1 MKNIIIGTA
10 GHVDHGKT
18 ALIKALTGIETD
30 RIKEEKKR
38 GITIELGFA
47 YLDLP
52 DGEKAGI
59 IDVPGHEKF
68 VKNMLA
74 GAGGIDLA
82 LLVVAAD
89 EGFMP
94 QTREHL
100 GILSLLNISEGIIVI
115 TKKDMVDDDW
125 LEVVCED
132 VRNEVK
138 GTFLENAQI
147 IPVSS
152 YTGEGIEQLKSA
164 IFELID
170 QNTQIKNLDIPFRI
184 PVDRIFSVEGFGTV
198 ITGTLI
204 EGQMKVGDPVT
215 IYPSRIESRV
225 RNLQVHSHDVTEAY
239 AGQRVAVNLA
249 GLKKTDL
256 NKGDVVAVP
265 GSMHTTMMID
275 IKLNILRDC
284 EREILNGTR
293 LHLYHGARDLNKG
306 DVVAV
311 PGSMHTTMMIDIKLN
326 ILRDCEREILNGTRL
341 HLYHG
346 ARDILCKVILLDR
359 DSISAGESCYAQLR
373 LEEEIAVKTGDRFV
387 LRFYSPLETIGGGVI
402 LLDRDSISAG
412 ESCYAQ
418 LRLEE
423 EIAVKTG
430 DRFVLRFYSPLET
443 IGGGVILDSN
453 PFKHKRNDPA
463 VLESLHIKESGS
475 DKEKISAAL
484 RDYSSRFETLDFL
497 QVQTAI
503 PKEQF
508 DQQIQKLIKDK
519 TAFRVSDNIV
529 IHSDYLT
536 HLKDTAVRLLSAYH
550 QENPLRDGMKKDEF
564 RSKFLHFDDIAII
577 DKITDS
583 LVNRKFLKYING
595 CVALADFEV
604 QKDDNLE
611 EIEAAFRE
619 GGFSPES
626 PDQIATRFPKIKNYR
641 QVVESLVNTGRLV
654 RVEDKI
660 LLHIDYYEKALSMAK
675 EHIAQN
681 GQITLAEMRDLMG
694 ASRKFAVAVLEYW
707 DRRNITKK
715 VGDARVLK

>member
-1 MKNIIIGTA
+1 MKNIIIGTT

-100 GILSLLNISEGIIVI
+100 GILSLLNISEGIIVV
-115 TKKDMVDDDW
+115 TKKDMVDEDW
-125 LEVVCED
+125 LEIVCDE
-132 VRNEVK
+132 VRQEVQ

-152 YTGEGIEQLKSA
+152 YTGEGIEQLRQA
-164 IFELID
+164 IFTMID
-170 QNTQIKNLDIPFRI
+170 QKTQIKNLDVPFRI

-204 EGQMKVGDPVT
+204 EGTMKVGDPVT
-215 IYPSRIESRV
+215 VYPSRIESRI
-225 RNLQVHSHDVTEAY
+225 RNLQVHSQDVQEAY

-256 NKGDVVAVP
+256 NKGDVIAVP
-265 GSMHTTMMID
+265 DSMHTTMMID
-275 IKLNILRDC
+275 IHLTVLKDC
-284 EREILNGTR
+284 DREIRN
-293 LHLYHGARDLNKG
+293 A
-306 DVVAV
+306 
-311 PGSMHTTMMIDIKLN
+311 
-326 ILRDCEREILNGTRL
+326 TRL

-346 ARDILCKVILLDR
+346 ARDILCKIVLLDR
-359 DSISAGESCYAQLR
+359 DSVGAGESCYAQLR

-387 LRFYSPLETIGGGVI
+387 LRFYSPV
-402 LLDRDSISAG
+402 
-412 ESCYAQ
+412 
-418 LRLEE
+418 
-423 EIAVKTG
+423 
-430 DRFVLRFYSPLET
+430 ET

-453 PFKHKRNDPA
+453 PFKHKRNDAA
-463 VLESLHIKESGS
+463 VLESLKLKEGGS
-475 DKEKISAAL
+475 DREKISAAL
-484 RDYSSRFETLDFL
+484 RDYSARFETLDFL
-497 QVQTAI
+497 QIQTGI

-508 DQQIQKLIKDK
+508 DQQINKLIKDK
-519 TAFRVSDNIV
+519 VAFRVSDNVV
-529 IHSDYLT
+529 IHTDYLNR
-536 HLKDTAVRLLSAYH
+536 LKDSAVKLLESYH
-550 QENPLRDGMKKDEF
+550 KENPLREGMKKDEF
-564 RSKFLHFDDIAII
+564 RNKLIKYEDISVV

-583 LVNRKFLKYING
+583 LVNRKVLKYVNN

-604 QKDDNLE
+604 QQDNNQQ
-611 EIEAAFRE
+611 EIENAFLQ

-626 PDQIATRFPKIKNYR
+626 PDQIAARFPKVKNFK
-641 QVVESLVNTGRLV
+641 QVLESLVNTGKLV
-654 RVEDKI
+654 RVEEKI
-660 LLHIDYYEKALSMAK
+660 LLHADYYNKALTLAK
-675 EHIAQN
+675 EHVDQN

-707 DRRNITKK
+707 DKRGITKK
-715 VGDARVLK
+715 VGDARTFK

>member
-132 VRNEVK
+132 VRSEVK

-152 YTGEGIEQLKSA
+152 YTGEGIEQLKTA

-204 EGQMKVGDPVT
+204 EGRMKVGDPVT

-265 GSMHTTMMID
+265 NSMHTTMMID

-293 LHLYHGARDLNKG
+293 LHLYHGARD
-306 DVVAV
+306 V
-311 PGSMHTTMMIDIKLN
+311 
-326 ILRDCEREILNGTRL
+326 
-341 HLYHG
+341 
-346 ARDILCKVILLDR
+346 LCK
-359 DSISAGESCYAQLR
+359 
-373 LEEEIAVKTGDRFV
+373 
-387 LRFYSPLETIGGGVI
+387 VI

-475 DKEKISAAL
+475 GKEKISAAL
-484 RDYSSRFETLDFL
+484 HDYSSRFETLDFL

-508 DQQIQKLIKDK
+508 DQQIQKLLKDK
-519 TAFRVSDNIV
+519 TAFRVSDSIV

-564 RSKFLHFDDIAII
+564 RSKFLHFDDIAVI

-583 LVNRKFLKYING
+583 LVNRKFLKYVNG

-626 PDQIATRFPKIKNYR
+626 PDQIATRFPKVKNYR

-660 LLHIDYYEKALSMAK
+660 LLHVDYYEKALSMAK

>member
-132 VRNEVK
+132 VRSEVK

-152 YTGEGIEQLKSA
+152 YTGEGIEQLKTA

-204 EGQMKVGDPVT
+204 EGRMKVGDPVT

-265 GSMHTTMMID
+265 
-275 IKLNILRDC
+275 N
-284 EREILNGTR
+284 
-293 LHLYHGARDLNKG
+293 
-306 DVVAV
+306 
-311 PGSMHTTMMIDIKLN
+311 SMHTTMMIDIKLN

-359 DSISAGESCYAQLR
+359 DSIG
-373 LEEEIAVKTGDRFV
+373 
-387 LRFYSPLETIGGGVI
+387 
-402 LLDRDSISAG
+402 AG

-484 RDYSSRFETLDFL
+484 HDYSSRFETLDFL

-508 DQQIQKLIKDK
+508 DQQIQKLLKDK
-519 TAFRVSDNIV
+519 TAFRVSDSIV

-564 RSKFLHFDDIAII
+564 RSKFLHFDDIAVI

-583 LVNRKFLKYING
+583 LVNRKFLKYVNG

-626 PDQIATRFPKIKNYR
+626 PDQIATRFPKVKNYR

-660 LLHIDYYEKALSMAK
+660 LLHVDYYEKALSMAK
-675 EHIAQN
+675 EYIAQN

>member
-100 GILSLLNISEGIIVI
+100 GILSLLNISEGIIVV
-115 TKKDMVDDDW
+115 TKKDMVDEDW
-125 LEVVCED
+125 LEIVCDE
-132 VRNEVK
+132 VRQEVQ

-152 YTGEGIEQLKSA
+152 YTGEGIEQLRQA
-164 IFELID
+164 IFTMID
-170 QNTQIKNLDIPFRI
+170 QKTQIKNLDVPFRI

-204 EGQMKVGDPVT
+204 EGTMKVGDPVT
-215 IYPSRIESRV
+215 VYPSRIESRI
-225 RNLQVHSHDVTEAY
+225 RNLQVHSQDVQEAY

-256 NKGDVVAVP
+256 NKGDVIAVP
-265 GSMHTTMMID
+265 DSMHTTMMID
-275 IKLNILRDC
+275 IHLTVLKDC
-284 EREILNGTR
+284 DREIRN
-293 LHLYHGARDLNKG
+293 A
-306 DVVAV
+306 
-311 PGSMHTTMMIDIKLN
+311 
-326 ILRDCEREILNGTRL
+326 TRL

-346 ARDILCKVILLDR
+346 ARDILCKIVLLDR
-359 DSISAGESCYAQLR
+359 DSVGAGESCYAQLR

-387 LRFYSPLETIGGGVI
+387 LRFYSPV
-402 LLDRDSISAG
+402 
-412 ESCYAQ
+412 
-418 LRLEE
+418 
-423 EIAVKTG
+423 
-430 DRFVLRFYSPLET
+430 ET

-453 PFKHKRNDPA
+453 PFKHKRNDAA
-463 VLESLHIKESGS
+463 VLESLKLKEGGS
-475 DKEKISAAL
+475 DREKISAAL
-484 RDYSSRFETLDFL
+484 RDYSARFETLDFL
-497 QVQTAI
+497 QIQTGI

-508 DQQIQKLIKDK
+508 DQQINKLIKDK
-519 TAFRVSDNIV
+519 VAFRVSDNVV
-529 IHSDYLT
+529 IHTDYLNR
-536 HLKDTAVRLLSAYH
+536 LKDSAVKLLESYH
-550 QENPLRDGMKKDEF
+550 KENPLREGMKKDEF
-564 RSKFLHFDDIAII
+564 RNKLIKYEDISVV

-583 LVNRKFLKYING
+583 LVNRKVLKYVNN

-604 QKDDNLE
+604 QQDNNQQ
-611 EIEAAFRE
+611 EIENAFLQ

-626 PDQIATRFPKIKNYR
+626 PDQIAARFPKVKNFK
-641 QVVESLVNTGRLV
+641 QVLESLINTGKLV
-654 RVEDKI
+654 RVEEKI
-660 LLHIDYYEKALSMAK
+660 LLHADYYNKALTLAK
-675 EHIAQN
+675 EHVDQN

-707 DRRNITKK
+707 DKRGITKK
-715 VGDARVLK
+715 VGDARTFK

>member
-100 GILSLLNISEGIIVI
+100 GILSLLNISEGIIVV
-115 TKKDMVDDDW
+115 TKKDMVDEDW
-125 LEVVCED
+125 LEIVCDEI
-132 VRNEVK
+132 RQEVQ

-152 YTGEGIEQLKSA
+152 YTGEGIEQLRQA
-164 IFELID
+164 IFTMID
-170 QNTQIKNLDIPFRI
+170 QKTQIKNLDVPFRI

-204 EGQMKVGDPVT
+204 EGTMKVGDPVT
-215 IYPSRIESRV
+215 VYPSRIESRI
-225 RNLQVHSHDVTEAY
+225 RNLQVHSQDVQEAY

-256 NKGDVVAVP
+256 NKGDVIAVP
-265 GSMHTTMMID
+265 DSMHTTMMID
-275 IKLNILRDC
+275 IHLTVLKDC
-284 EREILNGTR
+284 DREIRN
-293 LHLYHGARDLNKG
+293 A
-306 DVVAV
+306 
-311 PGSMHTTMMIDIKLN
+311 
-326 ILRDCEREILNGTRL
+326 TRL

-346 ARDILCKVILLDR
+346 ARDILCKIVLLDR
-359 DSISAGESCYAQLR
+359 DSVGAGESCYAQLR

-387 LRFYSPLETIGGGVI
+387 LRFYSPV
-402 LLDRDSISAG
+402 
-412 ESCYAQ
+412 
-418 LRLEE
+418 
-423 EIAVKTG
+423 
-430 DRFVLRFYSPLET
+430 ET

-453 PFKHKRNDPA
+453 PFKHKRNDAA
-463 VLESLHIKESGS
+463 VLESLKLKEGGS
-475 DKEKISAAL
+475 DREKISAAL
-484 RDYSSRFETLDFL
+484 RDYSARFETLDFL
-497 QVQTAI
+497 QIQTGI

-508 DQQIQKLIKDK
+508 DQQINKLIKDK
-519 TAFRVSDNIV
+519 VAFRVSDNVV
-529 IHSDYLT
+529 IHTDYLNR
-536 HLKDTAVRLLSAYH
+536 LKDSAVKLLESYH
-550 QENPLRDGMKKDEF
+550 KENPLREGMKKDEF
-564 RSKFLHFDDIAII
+564 RNKLIKYEDISVV

-583 LVNRKFLKYING
+583 LVNRKVLKYVNN

-604 QKDDNLE
+604 QQDNNQQ
-611 EIEAAFRE
+611 EIENAFLQ

-626 PDQIATRFPKIKNYR
+626 PDQIAARFPKGKNFK
-641 QVVESLVNTGRLV
+641 QVLESLVNTGKLV
-654 RVEDKI
+654 RVEEKI
-660 LLHIDYYEKALSMAK
+660 LLHADYYNKALTLAK
-675 EHIAQN
+675 EHVDQN

-707 DRRNITKK
+707 DKRGITKK
-715 VGDARVLK
+715 VGDALIQEQVERARKFLKLS

>member
-100 GILSLLNISEGIIVI
+100 GILSLLNISEGIIVV
-115 TKKDMVDDDW
+115 TKKDMVDEDW
-125 LEVVCED
+125 LEIVCDE
-132 VRNEVK
+132 VRQEVQ

-152 YTGEGIEQLKSA
+152 YTGEGIEQLRQA
-164 IFELID
+164 IFTMID
-170 QNTQIKNLDIPFRI
+170 QKTQIKNLDVPFRI

-204 EGQMKVGDPVT
+204 EGTMKVGDPVT
-215 IYPSRIESRV
+215 VYPSRIESRI
-225 RNLQVHSHDVTEAY
+225 RNLQVHSQDVQEAY

-256 NKGDVVAVP
+256 NKGDVIAVP
-265 GSMHTTMMID
+265 DSMHTTMMID
-275 IKLNILRDC
+275 IHLTVLKDC
-284 EREILNGTR
+284 DREIRN
-293 LHLYHGARDLNKG
+293 A
-306 DVVAV
+306 
-311 PGSMHTTMMIDIKLN
+311 
-326 ILRDCEREILNGTRL
+326 TRL

-346 ARDILCKVILLDR
+346 ARDILCKIVLLGR
-359 DSISAGESCYAQLR
+359 DSVGAGESCYAQLR

-387 LRFYSPLETIGGGVI
+387 LRFYSPV
-402 LLDRDSISAG
+402 
-412 ESCYAQ
+412 
-418 LRLEE
+418 
-423 EIAVKTG
+423 
-430 DRFVLRFYSPLET
+430 ET

-453 PFKHKRNDPA
+453 PFKHKRNDAA
-463 VLESLHIKESGS
+463 VLESLKLKEGGS
-475 DKEKISAAL
+475 DREKISAAL
-484 RDYSSRFETLDFL
+484 RDYSARFETLDFL
-497 QVQTAI
+497 QIQTGI

-508 DQQIQKLIKDK
+508 DQQINKLIKDK
-519 TAFRVSDNIV
+519 VAFRVSDNVV
-529 IHSDYLT
+529 IHTDYLNR
-536 HLKDTAVRLLSAYH
+536 LKDSAVKLLESYH
-550 QENPLRDGMKKDEF
+550 KENPLREGMKKDEF
-564 RSKFLHFDDIAII
+564 RNKLIKYEDISVV

-583 LVNRKFLKYING
+583 LVNRKVLKYVNN

-604 QKDDNLE
+604 QQDNNQQ
-611 EIEAAFRE
+611 EIENAFLQ

-626 PDQIATRFPKIKNYR
+626 PDQIAARFPKVKNFK
-641 QVVESLVNTGRLV
+641 QVLESLVNTGKLV
-654 RVEDKI
+654 RVEEKI
-660 LLHIDYYEKALSMAK
+660 LLHADYYNKALTLAK
-675 EHIAQN
+675 EHVDQN

-707 DRRNITKK
+707 DKRGITKK
-715 VGDARVLK
+715 VGDARTFK

>member
-100 GILSLLNISEGIIVI
+100 GILSLLNISEGIIVV
-115 TKKDMVDDDW
+115 TKKDMVDEDW
-125 LEVVCED
+125 LEIVCDE
-132 VRNEVK
+132 VRQEVQ

-152 YTGEGIEQLKSA
+152 YTGEGIEQLRQA
-164 IFELID
+164 IFTMID
-170 QNTQIKNLDIPFRI
+170 QKTQIKNLDVPFRI

-204 EGQMKVGDPVT
+204 EGTMKVGDPVT
-215 IYPSRIESRV
+215 VYPSRIESRI
-225 RNLQVHSHDVTEAY
+225 RNLQVHSQDVQEAY

-256 NKGDVVAVP
+256 NKGDVIAVP
-265 GSMHTTMMID
+265 DSMHTTMMID
-275 IKLNILRDC
+275 IHLTVLKDC
-284 EREILNGTR
+284 DREIRN
-293 LHLYHGARDLNKG
+293 A
-306 DVVAV
+306 
-311 PGSMHTTMMIDIKLN
+311 
-326 ILRDCEREILNGTRL
+326 TRL

-346 ARDILCKVILLDR
+346 ARDILCKIVLLDR
-359 DSISAGESCYAQLR
+359 DSVGAGESCYAQLR

-387 LRFYSPLETIGGGVI
+387 LRFYSPV
-402 LLDRDSISAG
+402 
-412 ESCYAQ
+412 
-418 LRLEE
+418 
-423 EIAVKTG
+423 
-430 DRFVLRFYSPLET
+430 ET

-453 PFKHKRNDPA
+453 PFKHKRNDAA
-463 VLESLHIKESGS
+463 VLESLKLKEGGS
-475 DKEKISAAL
+475 DREKISAAL
-484 RDYSSRFETLDFL
+484 RDYSARFETLDFL
-497 QVQTAI
+497 QIQTGI

-508 DQQIQKLIKDK
+508 DQQINKLIKDK
-519 TAFRVSDNIV
+519 VAFRVSDNVV
-529 IHSDYLT
+529 IHTDYLNR
-536 HLKDTAVRLLSAYH
+536 LKDSAVKLLESYH
-550 QENPLRDGMKKDEF
+550 KENPLREGMKKDEF
-564 RSKFLHFDDIAII
+564 RNKLIKYEDISVV

-583 LVNRKFLKYING
+583 LVNRKVLKYVNN

-604 QKDDNLE
+604 QQDNNQQ
-611 EIEAAFRE
+611 EIENAFLQ

-626 PDQIATRFPKIKNYR
+626 PDQIAARFPKVKNFK
-641 QVVESLVNTGRLV
+641 QVLESLVNTGKLV
-654 RVEDKI
+654 RVEEKI
-660 LLHIDYYEKALSMAK
+660 LLHADYYNKALTLAK
-675 EHIAQN
+675 EHVDQN

-694 ASRKFAVAVLEYW
+694 ASRKFPVAVLEYW
-707 DRRNITKK
+707 DKRGITKK
-715 VGDARVLK
+715 VGDARTFK

>member
-100 GILSLLNISEGIIVI
+100 GILSLLNISEGIIVV
-115 TKKDMVDDDW
+115 TKKDLVDEDW
-125 LEVVCED
+125 LEIVCDEI
-132 VRNEVK
+132 REEVK
-138 GTFLENAQI
+138 GTFLENAQM

-152 YTGEGIEQLKSA
+152 YTGEGIEELRQA
-164 IFELID
+164 IFALID
-170 QNTQIKNLDIPFRI
+170 KNSQIKKLDIPPRI
-184 PVDRIFSVEGFGTV
+184 PVDRIFSVEGFGT
-198 ITGTLI
+198 GTLI
-204 EGQMKVGDPVT
+204 EGTLKVGDPVT
-215 IYPSRIESRV
+215 VYPSRLETRV
-225 RNLQVHSHDVTEAY
+225 RNLQVHSHDVQEAY

-256 NKGDVVAVP
+256 NKGDVVAAP
-265 GSMHTTMMID
+265 NSMHTTMMID
-275 IKLNILRDC
+275 IKLTILKDC
-284 EREILNGTR
+284 QREILN
-293 LHLYHGARDLNKG
+293 A
-306 DVVAV
+306 
-311 PGSMHTTMMIDIKLN
+311 
-326 ILRDCEREILNGTRL
+326 TRL

-346 ARDILCKVILLDR
+346 ARDILCKVVLLDR
-359 DSISAGESCYAQLR
+359 DS
-373 LEEEIAVKTGDRFV
+373 V
-387 LRFYSPLETIGGGVI
+387 
-402 LLDRDSISAG
+402 SAG

-463 VLESLHIKESGS
+463 VLQSLDIKENGS
-475 DKEKISAAL
+475 DRDKISAAL

-497 QVQTAI
+497 QIQTGI

-508 DQQIQKLIKDK
+508 DQQVQKLVKDK
-519 TAFRVSDNIV
+519 AAFKVSDNIV
-529 IHSDYLT
+529 IHADYLNK
-536 HLKDTAVRLLSAYH
+536 LKDSAVKLLTAYH
-550 QENPLRDGMKKDEF
+550 QENPLREGMKKDEF
-564 RSKFLHFDDIAII
+564 RNKLIKYEDMSIVDR
-577 DKITDS
+577 ITDS
-583 LVNRKFLKYING
+583 LVNRKVLKYVNN
-595 CVALADFEV
+595 CVALYDFEV
-604 QKDDNLE
+604 QQDTNQE
-611 EIEAAFRE
+611 EIENAFRE

-626 PDQIATRFPKIKNYR
+626 PDQIAARFPKIKNFKA
-641 QVVESLVNTGRLV
+641 VIEALINSGKLI
-654 RVEDKI
+654 RVEEKI
-660 LLHIDYYEKALSMAK
+660 LLHADYYNKALEMAK
-675 EHIAQN
+675 EHVAKN

-694 ASRKFAVAVLEYW
+694 ASRKFAVAILEYW
-707 DRRNITKK
+707 DKRGITKK
-715 VGDARVLK
+715 VGDARTFK

>member
-100 GILSLLNISEGIIVI
+100 GILSLLNISEGIIVV
-115 TKKDMVDDDW
+115 TKKDMVDEDW
-125 LEVVCED
+125 LEIVCDE
-132 VRNEVK
+132 VRQEVQ

-152 YTGEGIEQLKSA
+152 YTGEGIEQLRQA
-164 IFELID
+164 IFTMID
-170 QNTQIKNLDIPFRI
+170 QKTQIKNLDVPFRI

-204 EGQMKVGDPVT
+204 EGTMKVGDPVT
-215 IYPSRIESRV
+215 VYPSRIESRI
-225 RNLQVHSHDVTEAY
+225 RNLQVHSQDVQEAY

-256 NKGDVVAVP
+256 NKGDVIAVP
-265 GSMHTTMMID
+265 DSMHTTMMID
-275 IKLNILRDC
+275 IHLTVLKDC
-284 EREILNGTR
+284 DREIRN
-293 LHLYHGARDLNKG
+293 A
-306 DVVAV
+306 
-311 PGSMHTTMMIDIKLN
+311 
-326 ILRDCEREILNGTRL
+326 TRL

-346 ARDILCKVILLDR
+346 ARDILCKIVLLDR
-359 DSISAGESCYAQLR
+359 DSVGAGESCYAQLR

-387 LRFYSPLETIGGGVI
+387 LRFYSPV
-402 LLDRDSISAG
+402 
-412 ESCYAQ
+412 
-418 LRLEE
+418 
-423 EIAVKTG
+423 
-430 DRFVLRFYSPLET
+430 ET

-453 PFKHKRNDPA
+453 PFKHKRNDA
-463 VLESLHIKESGS
+463 VVLESLKLKEGGS
-475 DKEKISAAL
+475 DREKISAAL
-484 RDYSSRFETLDFL
+484 RDYSARFETLDFL
-497 QVQTAI
+497 QIQTGI

-508 DQQIQKLIKDK
+508 DQQINKLIKDK
-519 TAFRVSDNIV
+519 VAFRVSDNVV
-529 IHSDYLT
+529 IHTDYLNR
-536 HLKDTAVRLLSAYH
+536 LKDSAVKLLESYH
-550 QENPLRDGMKKDEF
+550 KENPLREGMKKDEF
-564 RSKFLHFDDIAII
+564 RNKLIKYEDISVV

-583 LVNRKFLKYING
+583 LVNRKVLKYVNN

-604 QKDDNLE
+604 QQDNNQQ
-611 EIEAAFRE
+611 EIENAFLQ

-626 PDQIATRFPKIKNYR
+626 PDQIAARFPKVKNFK
-641 QVVESLVNTGRLV
+641 QVLESLVNTGKLV
-654 RVEDKI
+654 RVEEKI
-660 LLHIDYYEKALSMAK
+660 LLHADYYNKALTLAK
-675 EHIAQN
+675 EHVDQN

-707 DRRNITKK
+707 DKRGITKK
-715 VGDARVLK
+715 VGDARTFK

>member
-100 GILSLLNISEGIIVI
+100 GILSLLNISEGIIVV
-115 TKKDMVDDDW
+115 TKKDMVDEDW
-125 LEVVCED
+125 LEIVCDE
-132 VRNEVK
+132 VRQEVQ

-152 YTGEGIEQLKSA
+152 YTGEGIEQLRQA
-164 IFELID
+164 IFTMID
-170 QNTQIKNLDIPFRI
+170 QKTQIKNLDVPFRI

-204 EGQMKVGDPVT
+204 EGTMKVGDPVT
-215 IYPSRIESRV
+215 VYPSRIESRI
-225 RNLQVHSHDVTEAY
+225 RNLQVHSQDVQEAY

-256 NKGDVVAVP
+256 NKGDVIAVP
-265 GSMHTTMMID
+265 DSMHTTMMID
-275 IKLNILRDC
+275 IHLTVLKDC
-284 EREILNGTR
+284 DREIRN
-293 LHLYHGARDLNKG
+293 A
-306 DVVAV
+306 
-311 PGSMHTTMMIDIKLN
+311 
-326 ILRDCEREILNGTRL
+326 TRL

-346 ARDILCKVILLDR
+346 ARDILCKIVLLDR
-359 DSISAGESCYAQLR
+359 DSVGAGESCYAQLR

-387 LRFYSPLETIGGGVI
+387 LRFYSPV
-402 LLDRDSISAG
+402 
-412 ESCYAQ
+412 
-418 LRLEE
+418 
-423 EIAVKTG
+423 
-430 DRFVLRFYSPLET
+430 ET

-453 PFKHKRNDPA
+453 PFKHKRNDA
-463 VLESLHIKESGS
+463 TVLESLKLKEGGS
-475 DKEKISAAL
+475 DREKISAAL
-484 RDYSSRFETLDFL
+484 RDYSARFETLDFL
-497 QVQTAI
+497 QIQTGI

-508 DQQIQKLIKDK
+508 DQQINKLIKDK
-519 TAFRVSDNIV
+519 VAFRVSDNVV
-529 IHSDYLT
+529 IHTDYLNR
-536 HLKDTAVRLLSAYH
+536 LKDSAVKLLESYH
-550 QENPLRDGMKKDEF
+550 KENPLREGMKKDEF
-564 RSKFLHFDDIAII
+564 RNKLIKYEDISVV

-583 LVNRKFLKYING
+583 LVNRKVLKYVNN
-595 CVALADFEV
+595 CVALSDFEV
-604 QKDDNLE
+604 QQDNNQQ
-611 EIEAAFRE
+611 EIENAFLQ

-626 PDQIATRFPKIKNYR
+626 PDQIAARFPKVKNFK
-641 QVVESLVNTGRLV
+641 QVLESLVNTGKLV
-654 RVEDKI
+654 RVEEKI
-660 LLHIDYYEKALSMAK
+660 LLHADYYNKALTLAK
-675 EHIAQN
+675 EHVDQN

-707 DRRNITKK
+707 DKRGITKK
-715 VGDARVLK
+715 VGDARTFK

>member
-82 LLVVAAD
+82 LLVIAAD

-100 GILSLLNISEGIIVI
+100 GILSLLNIPEGIIVI
-115 TKKDMVDDDW
+115 TKKDMVDEDW

-132 VRNEVK
+132 IRNEVK
-138 GTFLENAQI
+138 GTFLENAQMI
-147 IPVSS
+147 AVSS
-152 YTGEGIEQLKSA
+152 YTGEGIEELRQA
-164 IFELID
+164 IFQLID
-170 QNTQIKNLDIPFRI
+170 QKTQIKNLDIPFRI
-184 PVDRIFSVEGFGTV
+184 PIDRIFSVEGFGTV

-204 EGQMKVGDPVT
+204 EGKMKVGDPVT
-215 IYPSRIESRV
+215 IYPSRLESRI
-225 RNLQVHSHDVTEAY
+225 RNLQVHSHDVEEAY

-249 GLKKTDL
+249 GLKTTDL
-256 NKGDVVAVP
+256 NKGDVVAAP
-265 GSMHTTMMID
+265 NSMHTTMMID
-275 IKLNILRDC
+275 IKLTVLKDC
-284 EREILNGTR
+284 EREILNATR
-293 LHLYHGARDLNKG
+293 LHLYHGARD
-306 DVVAV
+306 V
-311 PGSMHTTMMIDIKLN
+311 
-326 ILRDCEREILNGTRL
+326 
-341 HLYHG
+341 
-346 ARDILCKVILLDR
+346 LCKIVLLDR

-387 LRFYSPLETIGGGVI
+387 LRFYSPLETIGGGV
-402 LLDRDSISAG
+402 
-412 ESCYAQ
+412 
-418 LRLEE
+418 
-423 EIAVKTG
+423 V
-430 DRFVLRFYSPLET
+430 
-443 IGGGVILDSN
+443 LDSN
-453 PFKHKRNDPA
+453 PFKHKRNDPQ
-463 VLESLHIKESGS
+463 VLESLNIKENGS

-484 RDYSSRFETLDFL
+484 KDYSSRFETLDFL

-519 TAFRVSDNIV
+519 IAFRISDNVV
-529 IHSDYLT
+529 IHVDYLN
-536 HLKDTAVRLLSAYH
+536 HLKDVAVKMLTAYH
-550 QENPLRDGMKKDEF
+550 AENPLRDGMKRDEF
-564 RSKFLHFDDIAII
+564 RGKFIKYEDMSVV

-583 LVNRKFLKYING
+583 LVNRKVLKIVNG
-595 CVALADFEV
+595 CVALYDFEA
-604 QKDDNLE
+604 QTDNNQEL
-611 EIEAAFRE
+611 IEKAFYE

-626 PDQIATRFPKIKNYR
+626 PDQIAARFPKIKNFKA
-641 QVVESLVNTGRLV
+641 VLEALVNSGKLV

-660 LLHIDYYEKALSMAK
+660 LLHVDYYNKALEMAK
-675 EHIAQN
+675 EHIAKN

>member
-100 GILSLLNISEGIIVI
+100 GILSLLNISEGIIVV
-115 TKKDMVDDDW
+115 TKKDMVDEDW
-125 LEVVCED
+125 LEIVCDE
-132 VRNEVK
+132 VRQEVQ

-152 YTGEGIEQLKSA
+152 YTGEGIEQLRQA
-164 IFELID
+164 IFTMID
-170 QNTQIKNLDIPFRI
+170 QKTQIKNLDVPFRI
-184 PVDRIFSVEGFGTV
+184 PVDRIFSGEGFGTV
-198 ITGTLI
+198 STGTLI
-204 EGQMKVGDPVT
+204 EGTMKVGDPVT
-215 IYPSRIESRV
+215 VYPSRIESRI
-225 RNLQVHSHDVTEAY
+225 RNLQVHSQDVQEAY

-256 NKGDVVAVP
+256 NKGDVIAVP
-265 GSMHTTMMID
+265 DSMHTTMMID
-275 IKLNILRDC
+275 IHLTVLKDC
-284 EREILNGTR
+284 DREIRNATR
-293 LHLYHGARDLNKG
+293 LHLYHGARN
-306 DVVAV
+306 
-311 PGSMHTTMMIDIKLN
+311 
-326 ILRDCEREILNGTRL
+326 
-341 HLYHG
+341 
-346 ARDILCKVILLDR
+346 ILCKIVLLDR
-359 DSISAGESCYAQLR
+359 DSVGAGESCYAQLR

-387 LRFYSPLETIGGGVI
+387 LRFYSPV
-402 LLDRDSISAG
+402 
-412 ESCYAQ
+412 
-418 LRLEE
+418 
-423 EIAVKTG
+423 
-430 DRFVLRFYSPLET
+430 ET

-453 PFKHKRNDPA
+453 PFKHKRNDAA
-463 VLESLHIKESGS
+463 VLESLKLKEGGS
-475 DKEKISAAL
+475 DREKISAAL
-484 RDYSSRFETLDFL
+484 RDYSARFETLDFL
-497 QVQTAI
+497 QIQTGI

-508 DQQIQKLIKDK
+508 EQQINKLIKDK
-519 TAFRVSDNIV
+519 VAFRVSDNVV
-529 IHSDYLT
+529 IHTDYLNR
-536 HLKDTAVRLLSAYH
+536 LKDSAVKLLESYH
-550 QENPLRDGMKKDEF
+550 KENPLREGMKKDEF
-564 RSKFLHFDDIAII
+564 RNKLIKYEDISVV

-583 LVNRKFLKYING
+583 LVNRKVLKYVNN

-604 QKDDNLE
+604 QQDNNQQ
-611 EIEAAFRE
+611 EIENAFLQ

-626 PDQIATRFPKIKNYR
+626 PDQIAARFPKVKNFK
-641 QVVESLVNTGRLV
+641 QVLESLVNTGKLV
-654 RVEDKI
+654 RVEEKI
-660 LLHIDYYEKALSMAK
+660 LLHADYYNKALTLAK
-675 EHIAQN
+675 EHVDQN

-707 DRRNITKK
+707 DKRGITKK
-715 VGDARVLK
+715 VGDARTFK

>member
-100 GILSLLNISEGIIVI
+100 GILSLLNISEGIIVV
-115 TKKDMVDDDW
+115 TKKDMVDEDW
-125 LEVVCED
+125 LEIVCDE
-132 VRNEVK
+132 VRQEVQ

-152 YTGEGIEQLKSA
+152 YTGEGIEQLRQA
-164 IFELID
+164 IFTMID
-170 QNTQIKNLDIPFRI
+170 QKTQIKNLDVPFRI

-204 EGQMKVGDPVT
+204 EGTMKVGDPVT
-215 IYPSRIESRV
+215 VYPSRIESRI
-225 RNLQVHSHDVTEAY
+225 RNLQVHSQDVQEAY

-256 NKGDVVAVP
+256 NKGDVIAVP
-265 GSMHTTMMID
+265 DSMHTTMMID
-275 IKLNILRDC
+275 IHLTVLKDC
-284 EREILNGTR
+284 DREIRN
-293 LHLYHGARDLNKG
+293 A
-306 DVVAV
+306 
-311 PGSMHTTMMIDIKLN
+311 
-326 ILRDCEREILNGTRL
+326 TRL

-346 ARDILCKVILLDR
+346 ARDILCKIVLLDR
-359 DSISAGESCYAQLR
+359 DSVGAGESCYAQLR

-387 LRFYSPLETIGGGVI
+387 LRFYSPV
-402 LLDRDSISAG
+402 
-412 ESCYAQ
+412 
-418 LRLEE
+418 
-423 EIAVKTG
+423 
-430 DRFVLRFYSPLET
+430 ET

-453 PFKHKRNDPA
+453 PFKHKRNDAA
-463 VLESLHIKESGS
+463 VLESLKLKEGGS
-475 DKEKISAAL
+475 DREKISAAL
-484 RDYSSRFETLDFL
+484 RDYSARFETLDFL
-497 QVQTAI
+497 QIQTGI

-508 DQQIQKLIKDK
+508 DQQINKLIKDK
-519 TAFRVSDNIV
+519 VAFRVSDNVV
-529 IHSDYLT
+529 IHTDYLNR
-536 HLKDTAVRLLSAYH
+536 LKDSAVKLLESYH
-550 QENPLRDGMKKDEF
+550 KENPLREGMKKDEF
-564 RSKFLHFDDIAII
+564 RNKLIKYEDISVV

-583 LVNRKFLKYING
+583 LVNRKVLKYVNN

-604 QKDDNLE
+604 QQDNNQQ
-611 EIEAAFRE
+611 EIENAFLQ

-626 PDQIATRFPKIKNYR
+626 PDQIAARFPKVKNFK
-641 QVVESLVNTGRLV
+641 QVLESLVNTGKLV
-654 RVEDKI
+654 RVEEKI
-660 LLHIDYYEKALSMAK
+660 LLHADYYNKALTLAK
-675 EHIAQN
+675 EHVDQN
-681 GQITLAEMRDLMG
+681 SQITLAEMRDLMG

-707 DRRNITKK
+707 DKRGITKK
-715 VGDARVLK
+715 VGDARTFK

>member
-100 GILSLLNISEGIIVI
+100 GILSLLNISEGIIVV
-115 TKKDMVDDDW
+115 TKKDMVDEDW
-125 LEVVCED
+125 LEIVCDE
-132 VRNEVK
+132 VRQEVQ

-152 YTGEGIEQLKSA
+152 YTGEGIEQLRQA
-164 IFELID
+164 IFTMID
-170 QNTQIKNLDIPFRI
+170 QKTQIKNLDVPFRI

-204 EGQMKVGDPVT
+204 EGTMKVGDPVT
-215 IYPSRIESRV
+215 VYPSRIESRI
-225 RNLQVHSHDVTEAY
+225 RNLQVHSQDVQEAY

-256 NKGDVVAVP
+256 NKGDVIAVP
-265 GSMHTTMMID
+265 DSMHTTMMID
-275 IKLNILRDC
+275 IHLTVLKDC
-284 EREILNGTR
+284 DREIRN
-293 LHLYHGARDLNKG
+293 A
-306 DVVAV
+306 
-311 PGSMHTTMMIDIKLN
+311 
-326 ILRDCEREILNGTRL
+326 TRL

-346 ARDILCKVILLDR
+346 ARDILCKIVLLDR
-359 DSISAGESCYAQLR
+359 DSVGAGESCYAQLR

-387 LRFYSPLETIGGGVI
+387 LRFYSPV
-402 LLDRDSISAG
+402 
-412 ESCYAQ
+412 
-418 LRLEE
+418 
-423 EIAVKTG
+423 
-430 DRFVLRFYSPLET
+430 ET

-453 PFKHKRNDPA
+453 PFKHKRNDAA
-463 VLESLHIKESGS
+463 VLESLKLKEGGS
-475 DKEKISAAL
+475 DREKISAAL
-484 RDYSSRFETLDFL
+484 RDYSARFETLDFL
-497 QVQTAI
+497 QIQTGI

-508 DQQIQKLIKDK
+508 DQQINKLIKDK
-519 TAFRVSDNIV
+519 VAFRVSDNVV
-529 IHSDYLT
+529 IHTDYLNR
-536 HLKDTAVRLLSAYH
+536 LKDSAVKLLESYH
-550 QENPLRDGMKKDEF
+550 KENPLREGMKKDEF
-564 RSKFLHFDDIAII
+564 RNKLIKYEDISVV

-583 LVNRKFLKYING
+583 LVNRKVLKYVNN

-604 QKDDNLE
+604 QQDNNQQ
-611 EIEAAFRE
+611 EIENAFLQ

-626 PDQIATRFPKIKNYR
+626 PDQIAARFPKVKNFK
-641 QVVESLVNTGRLV
+641 QVLESLVNTGKLV
-654 RVEDKI
+654 RVEEKI
-660 LLHIDYYEKALSMAK
+660 LLHADYYNKALTLAK
-675 EHIAQN
+675 EHVDQN

-694 ASRKFAVAVLEYW
+694 ASRKFAVAVLECW
-707 DRRNITKK
+707 DKRGITKK
-715 VGDARVLK
+715 VGDARTFK

>member
-132 VRNEVK
+132 VRSEVK

-152 YTGEGIEQLKSA
+152 YTGEGIEQLKTA

-204 EGQMKVGDPVT
+204 EGRMKIGDPVT

-265 GSMHTTMMID
+265 NSMHTTMMID

-293 LHLYHGARDLNKG
+293 LHLYHGARD
-306 DVVAV
+306 V
-311 PGSMHTTMMIDIKLN
+311 
-326 ILRDCEREILNGTRL
+326 
-341 HLYHG
+341 
-346 ARDILCKVILLDR
+346 LCK
-359 DSISAGESCYAQLR
+359 
-373 LEEEIAVKTGDRFV
+373 
-387 LRFYSPLETIGGGVI
+387 VI

-508 DQQIQKLIKDK
+508 DQQIQKLLKDK

-536 HLKDTAVRLLSAYH
+536 HLKDTAIRLLSAYH

-564 RSKFLHFDDIAII
+564 RSKFLHFDDIAVI

-583 LVNRKFLKYING
+583 LVNRKFLKYVNG

-626 PDQIATRFPKIKNYR
+626 PDQIATRFPKVKNYR

-660 LLHIDYYEKALSMAK
+660 LLHVDYYEKALSMAK

>member
-100 GILSLLNISEGIIVI
+100 GILSLLNISEGIIVV
-115 TKKDMVDDDW
+115 TKKDMVDEDW
-125 LEVVCED
+125 LEIVCDE
-132 VRNEVK
+132 VRQEVQ

-152 YTGEGIEQLKSA
+152 YTGEGIEQLRQA
-164 IFELID
+164 IFTMID
-170 QNTQIKNLDIPFRI
+170 QKTQIKNLDVPFRI

-204 EGQMKVGDPVT
+204 EGTMKVGDPVT
-215 IYPSRIESRV
+215 VYPSRIESRI
-225 RNLQVHSHDVTEAY
+225 RNLQVHSQDVQEAY

-256 NKGDVVAVP
+256 NKGDVIAVP
-265 GSMHTTMMID
+265 DSMHTTMMID
-275 IKLNILRDC
+275 IHLTVLKDC
-284 EREILNGTR
+284 DREIRN
-293 LHLYHGARDLNKG
+293 A
-306 DVVAV
+306 
-311 PGSMHTTMMIDIKLN
+311 
-326 ILRDCEREILNGTRL
+326 TRL

-346 ARDILCKVILLDR
+346 ARDILCKIVLLDR
-359 DSISAGESCYAQLR
+359 DSVGAGESCYAQLR

-387 LRFYSPLETIGGGVI
+387 LRFYSPV
-402 LLDRDSISAG
+402 
-412 ESCYAQ
+412 
-418 LRLEE
+418 
-423 EIAVKTG
+423 
-430 DRFVLRFYSPLET
+430 ET

-453 PFKHKRNDPA
+453 PFKHKRNDAA
-463 VLESLHIKESGS
+463 VLESLKLKEGGS
-475 DKEKISAAL
+475 DREKISAAL
-484 RDYSSRFETLDFL
+484 RDYSARFETLDFL
-497 QVQTAI
+497 QIQTGI

-508 DQQIQKLIKDK
+508 DQQINKLIKDK
-519 TAFRVSDNIV
+519 VAFRVSDNVV
-529 IHSDYLT
+529 IHTDYLNR
-536 HLKDTAVRLLSAYH
+536 LKDSAVKLLESYH
-550 QENPLRDGMKKDEF
+550 KENPLREGMKKDEF
-564 RSKFLHFDDIAII
+564 RNKLIKYEDISVV

-583 LVNRKFLKYING
+583 LVNRKVLKYVNN

-604 QKDDNLE
+604 QQDNNQQ
-611 EIEAAFRE
+611 EIENAFLQ

-626 PDQIATRFPKIKNYR
+626 PDQIAARFPKVKNFK
-641 QVVESLVNTGRLV
+641 QVLESLVNTGKLV
-654 RVEDKI
+654 RVEEKI
-660 LLHIDYYEKALSMAK
+660 LLHADYYNKALTLAK
-675 EHIAQN
+675 EHVDQN

-707 DRRNITKK
+707 DKRGITKK
-715 VGDARVLK
+715 THSQSVTIVGIA

>member
-100 GILSLLNISEGIIVI
+100 GILSLLNISEGIIVV
-115 TKKDMVDDDW
+115 TKKDMVDEDW
-125 LEVVCED
+125 LEIVCDE
-132 VRNEVK
+132 VRQEVQ

-152 YTGEGIEQLKSA
+152 YTGEGIEQLRQA
-164 IFELID
+164 IFTMID
-170 QNTQIKNLDIPFRI
+170 QKTQIKNLDVPFRI

-204 EGQMKVGDPVT
+204 EGTMKVGDPVT
-215 IYPSRIESRV
+215 VYPSRIESRI
-225 RNLQVHSHDVTEAY
+225 RNLQIHSQDVQEAY

-256 NKGDVVAVP
+256 NKGDVIAVP
-265 GSMHTTMMID
+265 DSMHTTMMID
-275 IKLNILRDC
+275 IHLTVLKDC
-284 EREILNGTR
+284 DREIRNATL
-293 LHLYHGARDLNKG
+293 
-306 DVVAV
+306 
-311 PGSMHTTMMIDIKLN
+311 
-326 ILRDCEREILNGTRL
+326 L

-346 ARDILCKVILLDR
+346 ARDILCKIVLLDR
-359 DSISAGESCYAQLR
+359 DSVGAGENCYAQLR

-387 LRFYSPLETIGGGVI
+387 LRFYSPV
-402 LLDRDSISAG
+402 
-412 ESCYAQ
+412 
-418 LRLEE
+418 
-423 EIAVKTG
+423 
-430 DRFVLRFYSPLET
+430 ET

-453 PFKHKRNDPA
+453 PFKHKRNDAA
-463 VLESLHIKESGS
+463 VLESLKLKEGGS
-475 DKEKISAAL
+475 DREKISAAL
-484 RDYSSRFETLDFL
+484 RDYSARFETLDFL
-497 QVQTAI
+497 QIQTGI

-508 DQQIQKLIKDK
+508 EQQINKLIKDK
-519 TAFRVSDNIV
+519 VAFRVSDNVV
-529 IHSDYLT
+529 IHTDYLNR
-536 HLKDTAVRLLSAYH
+536 LKDSAVKLLESYH
-550 QENPLRDGMKKDEF
+550 KENPLREGMKKDEF
-564 RSKFLHFDDIAII
+564 RNKLIKYEDISVV

-583 LVNRKFLKYING
+583 LVNRKVLKYVNN

-604 QKDDNLE
+604 QQDNNQQ
-611 EIEAAFRE
+611 EIENAFLQ

-626 PDQIATRFPKIKNYR
+626 PDQIAARFPKVKNFK
-641 QVVESLVNTGRLV
+641 QVLESLVNTGKLV
-654 RVEDKI
+654 RVEEKI
-660 LLHIDYYEKALSMAK
+660 LLHADYYNKALTLAK
-675 EHIAQN
+675 EHVDQN

-707 DRRNITKK
+707 DKRGITKK
-715 VGDARVLK
+715 VGDARTFK

>member
-125 LEVVCED
+125 LEIVCED
-132 VRNEVK
+132 VRSEVK

-152 YTGEGIEQLKSA
+152 YTGEGIEQLKTA

-204 EGQMKVGDPVT
+204 EGRMKVGDPVT

-265 GSMHTTMMID
+265 
-275 IKLNILRDC
+275 N
-284 EREILNGTR
+284 
-293 LHLYHGARDLNKG
+293 
-306 DVVAV
+306 
-311 PGSMHTTMMIDIKLN
+311 SMHTTMMIDIKLN

-402 LLDRDSISAG
+402 L
-412 ESCYAQ
+412 
-418 LRLEE
+418 
-423 EIAVKTG
+423 
-430 DRFVLRFYSPLET
+430 
-443 IGGGVILDSN
+443 DSN

-484 RDYSSRFETLDFL
+484 HDYSSRFETLDFL

-508 DQQIQKLIKDK
+508 DQQIQKLLKDK

-564 RSKFLHFDDIAII
+564 RSKFLHFDDIAVI

-583 LVNRKFLKYING
+583 LVNRKFLKYVNG

-626 PDQIATRFPKIKNYR
+626 PDQIATRFPKVKNYR

>member
-132 VRNEVK
+132 VRSEVK

-152 YTGEGIEQLKSA
+152 YTGEGIEQLKTA

-204 EGQMKVGDPVT
+204 EGRMKVGDPVT

-265 GSMHTTMMID
+265 
-275 IKLNILRDC
+275 N
-284 EREILNGTR
+284 
-293 LHLYHGARDLNKG
+293 
-306 DVVAV
+306 
-311 PGSMHTTMMIDIKLN
+311 SMHTTMMIDIKLN

-359 DSISAGESCYAQLR
+359 DSIG
-373 LEEEIAVKTGDRFV
+373 
-387 LRFYSPLETIGGGVI
+387 
-402 LLDRDSISAG
+402 AG

-484 RDYSSRFETLDFL
+484 HDYSSRFETLDFL

-508 DQQIQKLIKDK
+508 DQQIQKLLKDK

-564 RSKFLHFDDIAII
+564 RSKFLHFDDIAVI

-583 LVNRKFLKYING
+583 LVNRKFLKYVNG

-626 PDQIATRFPKIKNYR
+626 PDQIATRFPKVKNYR

-660 LLHIDYYEKALSMAK
+660 LLHVDYYEKALSMAK

>member
-1 MKNIIIGTA
+1 MKDLVRNEKLRNIAIIA
-10 GHVDHGKT
+10 HVDHGKT

-100 GILSLLNISEGIIVI
+100 GILSLLNISEGIIVV
-115 TKKDMVDDDW
+115 TKKDMVDEDW
-125 LEVVCED
+125 LEIVCDE
-132 VRNEVK
+132 VRQEVQ

-152 YTGEGIEQLKSA
+152 YTGEGIEQLRQA
-164 IFELID
+164 IFTMID
-170 QNTQIKNLDIPFRI
+170 QKTQIKNLDVPFRI

-204 EGQMKVGDPVT
+204 EGTMKVGDPVT
-215 IYPSRIESRV
+215 VYPSRIESRI
-225 RNLQVHSHDVTEAY
+225 RNLQVHSQDVQEAY

-256 NKGDVVAVP
+256 NKGDVIAVP
-265 GSMHTTMMID
+265 DSMHTTMMID
-275 IKLNILRDC
+275 IHLTVLKDC
-284 EREILNGTR
+284 DREIRN
-293 LHLYHGARDLNKG
+293 A
-306 DVVAV
+306 
-311 PGSMHTTMMIDIKLN
+311 
-326 ILRDCEREILNGTRL
+326 TRL

-346 ARDILCKVILLDR
+346 ARDILCKIVLLDR
-359 DSISAGESCYAQLR
+359 DSVGAGESCYAQLR

-387 LRFYSPLETIGGGVI
+387 LRFYSPV
-402 LLDRDSISAG
+402 
-412 ESCYAQ
+412 
-418 LRLEE
+418 
-423 EIAVKTG
+423 
-430 DRFVLRFYSPLET
+430 ET

-453 PFKHKRNDPA
+453 PFKHKRNDA
-463 VLESLHIKESGS
+463 TVLESLKLKEGGS
-475 DKEKISAAL
+475 DREKISAAL
-484 RDYSSRFETLDFL
+484 RDYSARFETLDFL
-497 QVQTAI
+497 QIQTGI

-508 DQQIQKLIKDK
+508 EQQINKLIKDK
-519 TAFRVSDNIV
+519 VAFRVSDNVV
-529 IHSDYLT
+529 IHTDYLNR
-536 HLKDTAVRLLSAYH
+536 LKDSAVKLLESYH
-550 QENPLRDGMKKDEF
+550 KENPLREGMKKDEF
-564 RSKFLHFDDIAII
+564 RNKLIKYEDISVV

-583 LVNRKFLKYING
+583 LVNRKVLKYVNN

-604 QKDDNLE
+604 QQDNNQQ
-611 EIEAAFRE
+611 EIENAFLQ

-626 PDQIATRFPKIKNYR
+626 PDQIAARFPKVKNFK
-641 QVVESLVNTGRLV
+641 QVLESLVNTGKLV
-654 RVEDKI
+654 RVEEKI
-660 LLHIDYYEKALSMAK
+660 LLHADYYNKALTLAK
-675 EHIAQN
+675 EHVDQN

-707 DRRNITKK
+707 DKRGITKK
-715 VGDARVLK
+715 VGDARTFK

>member
-115 TKKDMVDDDW
+115 TKKDRVDEDW
-125 LEVVCED
+125 LEIVCDE
-132 VRNEVK
+132 VRQEVQ
-138 GTFLENAQI
+138 GTFLENAQM

-152 YTGEGIEQLKSA
+152 YTGEGIEQLRQA
-164 IFELID
+164 IFTMID
-170 QNTQIKNLDIPFRI
+170 QKTQIKNLDVPFRI

-204 EGQMKVGDPVT
+204 EGTMKVGDPVT
-215 IYPSRIESRV
+215 VYPSRIESRI
-225 RNLQVHSHDVTEAY
+225 RNLQVHSQDVQEAY

-256 NKGDVVAVP
+256 NKGDVIAVP
-265 GSMHTTMMID
+265 DSMHTTMMID
-275 IKLNILRDC
+275 IHLTVLKDC
-284 EREILNGTR
+284 DREIRN
-293 LHLYHGARDLNKG
+293 A
-306 DVVAV
+306 
-311 PGSMHTTMMIDIKLN
+311 
-326 ILRDCEREILNGTRL
+326 TRL

-346 ARDILCKVILLDR
+346 ARDILCKIVLLDR
-359 DSISAGESCYAQLR
+359 DSVGAGESCYAQLR

-387 LRFYSPLETIGGGVI
+387 LRFYSPV
-402 LLDRDSISAG
+402 
-412 ESCYAQ
+412 
-418 LRLEE
+418 
-423 EIAVKTG
+423 
-430 DRFVLRFYSPLET
+430 ET

-453 PFKHKRNDPA
+453 PFKHKRNDAA
-463 VLESLHIKESGS
+463 VLESLKLKEGGS
-475 DKEKISAAL
+475 DREKISAAL
-484 RDYSSRFETLDFL
+484 RDYSARFETLDFL
-497 QVQTAI
+497 QIQTGI

-508 DQQIQKLIKDK
+508 DQQINKLIKDK
-519 TAFRVSDNIV
+519 VAFRVSDNVV
-529 IHSDYLT
+529 IHTDYLNR
-536 HLKDTAVRLLSAYH
+536 LKDSAVKLLESYH
-550 QENPLRDGMKKDEF
+550 KENPLREGMKKDEF
-564 RSKFLHFDDIAII
+564 RNKLIKYEDISVV

-583 LVNRKFLKYING
+583 LVNRKVLKYVNN

-604 QKDDNLE
+604 QQDNNQQ
-611 EIEAAFRE
+611 EIENAFLQ

-626 PDQIATRFPKIKNYR
+626 PDQIAARFPKVKNFK
-641 QVVESLVNTGRLV
+641 QVLESLVNTGKLV
-654 RVEDKI
+654 RVEEKI
-660 LLHIDYYEKALSMAK
+660 LLHADYYNKALTLAK
-675 EHIAQN
+675 EHIDQN

-707 DRRNITKK
+707 DKRGITKK
-715 VGDARVLK
+715 VGDARTFK

>member
-100 GILSLLNISEGIIVI
+100 GILSLLNISEGIIVV
-115 TKKDMVDDDW
+115 TKKDMVDEDW
-125 LEVVCED
+125 LGIVWDEV
-132 VRNEVK
+132 RPEVQ

-152 YTGEGIEQLKSA
+152 YTGEGIEQLRQA
-164 IFELID
+164 IFTMID
-170 QNTQIKNLDIPFRI
+170 QKTQIKNLDVPFRI

-204 EGQMKVGDPVT
+204 EGTMKVGDPVT
-215 IYPSRIESRV
+215 VYPSRIESRI
-225 RNLQVHSHDVTEAY
+225 RNLQVHSQDVQEAY

-256 NKGDVVAVP
+256 NKGDVIAVP
-265 GSMHTTMMID
+265 DSMHTTMMID
-275 IKLNILRDC
+275 IHLTVLKDC
-284 EREILNGTR
+284 DREIRN
-293 LHLYHGARDLNKG
+293 A
-306 DVVAV
+306 
-311 PGSMHTTMMIDIKLN
+311 
-326 ILRDCEREILNGTRL
+326 TRL

-346 ARDILCKVILLDR
+346 ARDILCKIVLLDR
-359 DSISAGESCYAQLR
+359 DSVGAGESCYAQLR

-387 LRFYSPLETIGGGVI
+387 LRFYSPV
-402 LLDRDSISAG
+402 
-412 ESCYAQ
+412 
-418 LRLEE
+418 
-423 EIAVKTG
+423 
-430 DRFVLRFYSPLET
+430 ET

-453 PFKHKRNDPA
+453 PFKHKRNDAA
-463 VLESLHIKESGS
+463 VLESLKLKEGGS
-475 DKEKISAAL
+475 DREKISAAL
-484 RDYSSRFETLDFL
+484 RDYSARFETLDFL
-497 QVQTAI
+497 QIQTGI

-508 DQQIQKLIKDK
+508 EQQINKLIKDK
-519 TAFRVSDNIV
+519 VAFRVSDNVV
-529 IHSDYLT
+529 IHTDYLNR
-536 HLKDTAVRLLSAYH
+536 LKDSAVKLLESYH
-550 QENPLRDGMKKDEF
+550 KENPLREGMKKDEF
-564 RSKFLHFDDIAII
+564 RNKLIKYEDISVV

-583 LVNRKFLKYING
+583 LVNRKVLKYVNN

-604 QKDDNLE
+604 QQDNNQQ
-611 EIEAAFRE
+611 EIENAFLQ

-626 PDQIATRFPKIKNYR
+626 PDQIAARFPKVKNFK
-641 QVVESLVNTGRLV
+641 QVLESLVNTGKLV
-654 RVEDKI
+654 RVEEKI
-660 LLHIDYYEKALSMAK
+660 LLHADYYNKALTLAK
-675 EHIAQN
+675 EHVDQN

-707 DRRNITKK
+707 DKRGITKK
-715 VGDARVLK
+715 VGDARTFK

>member
-100 GILSLLNISEGIIVI
+100 GILSLLNISEGIIVV
-115 TKKDMVDDDW
+115 TKKDLVDEDW
-125 LEVVCED
+125 LEIVCDEI
-132 VRNEVK
+132 REEVK
-138 GTFLENAQI
+138 GTFLENAQM

-152 YTGEGIEQLKSA
+152 YTGEGIEELRQA
-164 IFELID
+164 IFALID
-170 QNTQIKNLDIPFRI
+170 KNSQIKKLDIPPRI

-204 EGQMKVGDPVT
+204 EGTLKVGDPVT
-215 IYPSRIESRV
+215 VYPSRLETRV
-225 RNLQVHSHDVTEAY
+225 RNLQVHSHDVQEAY

-256 NKGDVVAVP
+256 NKGDVVAAP
-265 GSMHTTMMID
+265 NSMHTTMMID
-275 IKLNILRDC
+275 IKLTILKDC
-284 EREILNGTR
+284 QREILN
-293 LHLYHGARDLNKG
+293 A
-306 DVVAV
+306 
-311 PGSMHTTMMIDIKLN
+311 
-326 ILRDCEREILNGTRL
+326 TRL

-346 ARDILCKVILLDR
+346 ARDILCKVVLLDR
-359 DSISAGESCYAQLR
+359 DS
-373 LEEEIAVKTGDRFV
+373 V
-387 LRFYSPLETIGGGVI
+387 
-402 LLDRDSISAG
+402 SAG

-463 VLESLHIKESGS
+463 VLQSLDIKENGS
-475 DKEKISAAL
+475 DRDKISAAL

-497 QVQTAI
+497 QIQTGI

-508 DQQIQKLIKDK
+508 DQQVQKLVKDK
-519 TAFRVSDNIV
+519 AAFKVSDNIV
-529 IHSDYLT
+529 IHADYLNK
-536 HLKDTAVRLLSAYH
+536 LKDSAVKLLTAYH
-550 QENPLRDGMKKDEF
+550 QENPLREGMKKDEF
-564 RSKFLHFDDIAII
+564 RNKLIKYEDMSVDR
-577 DKITDS
+577 ITDS
-583 LVNRKFLKYING
+583 LVNRKVLKYVNN
-595 CVALADFEV
+595 CVALYDFEV
-604 QKDDNLE
+604 QQDTNQE
-611 EIEAAFRE
+611 EIENAFRE

-626 PDQIATRFPKIKNYR
+626 PDQIAARFPKIKNFKA
-641 QVVESLVNTGRLV
+641 VIEALINSGKLI
-654 RVEDKI
+654 RVEEKI
-660 LLHIDYYEKALSMAK
+660 LLHADYYNKALEMAK
-675 EHIAQN
+675 EHVAKN

-694 ASRKFAVAVLEYW
+694 ASRKFAVAILEYW
-707 DRRNITKK
+707 DKRGITKK
-715 VGDARVLK
+715 VGDARTFK

>member
-82 LLVVAAD
+82 LLVIAAD

-100 GILSLLNISEGIIVI
+100 GILSLLNIPEGIIVI
-115 TKKDMVDDDW
+115 TKKDMVDEDW

-132 VRNEVK
+132 IRNEVK
-138 GTFLENAQI
+138 GTFLENAQMI
-147 IPVSS
+147 AVSS
-152 YTGEGIEQLKSA
+152 YTGEGIEELRQA
-164 IFELID
+164 IFQLID
-170 QNTQIKNLDIPFRI
+170 QKTQIKNLDIPFRI
-184 PVDRIFSVEGFGTV
+184 PIDRIFSVEGFGTV

-204 EGQMKVGDPVT
+204 EGKMKVGDPVT
-215 IYPSRIESRV
+215 IYPSRLESRI
-225 RNLQVHSHDVTEAY
+225 RNLQVHSHDVEEAY

-256 NKGDVVAVP
+256 NKGDVVAAP
-265 GSMHTTMMID
+265 NSMHTTMMID
-275 IKLNILRDC
+275 IKLTVLKDC
-284 EREILNGTR
+284 EREILNATR
-293 LHLYHGARDLNKG
+293 LHLYHGARD
-306 DVVAV
+306 V
-311 PGSMHTTMMIDIKLN
+311 
-326 ILRDCEREILNGTRL
+326 
-341 HLYHG
+341 
-346 ARDILCKVILLDR
+346 LCKIVLLDR

-387 LRFYSPLETIGGGVI
+387 LRFYSPLETIGGGV
-402 LLDRDSISAG
+402 
-412 ESCYAQ
+412 
-418 LRLEE
+418 
-423 EIAVKTG
+423 V
-430 DRFVLRFYSPLET
+430 
-443 IGGGVILDSN
+443 LDSN
-453 PFKHKRNDPA
+453 PFKHKRNDPQ
-463 VLESLHIKESGS
+463 VLESLNIKENGS

-484 RDYSSRFETLDFL
+484 KDYSSRFETLDFL

-508 DQQIQKLIKDK
+508 DQQIQKLVKDK
-519 TAFRVSDNIV
+519 IAFRISDNVV
-529 IHSDYLT
+529 IHVDYLN
-536 HLKDTAVRLLSAYH
+536 HLKDVAVKMLTAYH
-550 QENPLRDGMKKDEF
+550 AENPLRDGMKRDEF
-564 RSKFLHFDDIAII
+564 RGKFIKYEDMAVV

-583 LVNRKFLKYING
+583 LVNRKVLKIVNG
-595 CVALADFEV
+595 CVALYDFEA
-604 QKDDNLE
+604 QTDNNQEL
-611 EIEAAFRE
+611 IEKAFYE

-626 PDQIATRFPKIKNYR
+626 PDQIAARFPKIKNFKA
-641 QVVESLVNTGRLV
+641 VLEALVNSGKLV

-660 LLHIDYYEKALSMAK
+660 LLHVDYYNKALEMAK
-675 EHIAQN
+675 EHIAKN

>member
-100 GILSLLNISEGIIVI
+100 GILSLLNISEGIIVV
-115 TKKDMVDDDW
+115 TKKDMVDEDW
-125 LEVVCED
+125 LEIVCDE
-132 VRNEVK
+132 VRQEVQ

-152 YTGEGIEQLKSA
+152 YTGEGIEQLRQA
-164 IFELID
+164 IFTMID
-170 QNTQIKNLDIPFRI
+170 QKTQIKNLDVPFRI

-204 EGQMKVGDPVT
+204 EGTMKVGDPVT
-215 IYPSRIESRV
+215 VYPSRIESRI
-225 RNLQVHSHDVTEAY
+225 RNLQVHSQDVQEAY

-256 NKGDVVAVP
+256 NKGDVIAVP
-265 GSMHTTMMID
+265 DSMHTTMMID
-275 IKLNILRDC
+275 IHLTVLKDC
-284 EREILNGTR
+284 DREIRN
-293 LHLYHGARDLNKG
+293 A
-306 DVVAV
+306 
-311 PGSMHTTMMIDIKLN
+311 
-326 ILRDCEREILNGTRL
+326 TRL

-346 ARDILCKVILLDR
+346 ARDILCKIVLLDR
-359 DSISAGESCYAQLR
+359 DSVGAGESCYAQLR

-387 LRFYSPLETIGGGVI
+387 LRFYSPV
-402 LLDRDSISAG
+402 
-412 ESCYAQ
+412 
-418 LRLEE
+418 
-423 EIAVKTG
+423 
-430 DRFVLRFYSPLET
+430 ET

-453 PFKHKRNDPA
+453 PFKHKRNDA
-463 VLESLHIKESGS
+463 TVLESLKLKEGGS
-475 DKEKISAAL
+475 DREKISAAL
-484 RDYSSRFETLDFL
+484 RDYSARFETLDFL
-497 QVQTAI
+497 QIQTGI

-508 DQQIQKLIKDK
+508 DQQINKLIKDK
-519 TAFRVSDNIV
+519 VAFRVSDNVV
-529 IHSDYLT
+529 IHTDYLNR
-536 HLKDTAVRLLSAYH
+536 LKGSAVKLLESYH
-550 QENPLRDGMKKDEF
+550 KENPLREGMKKDEF
-564 RSKFLHFDDIAII
+564 RNKLIKYEDISVV

-583 LVNRKFLKYING
+583 LVNRKVLKYVNN

-604 QKDDNLE
+604 QQDNNQQ
-611 EIEAAFRE
+611 EIENAFLQ

-626 PDQIATRFPKIKNYR
+626 PDQIAARFPKVKNFK
-641 QVVESLVNTGRLV
+641 QVLESLVNTGKLV
-654 RVEDKI
+654 RVEEKI
-660 LLHIDYYEKALSMAK
+660 LLHADYYNKALTLAK
-675 EHIAQN
+675 EHVDQN

-707 DRRNITKK
+707 DKRGITKK
-715 VGDARVLK
+715 VGDARTFK

>member
-100 GILSLLNISEGIIVI
+100 GILSLLNISEGIIVV
-115 TKKDMVDDDW
+115 TKKDMVDEDW
-125 LEVVCED
+125 LEIVCDE
-132 VRNEVK
+132 VRQEVQ

-152 YTGEGIEQLKSA
+152 YTGEGIEQLRQA
-164 IFELID
+164 IFTMID
-170 QNTQIKNLDIPFRI
+170 QKTQIKNLDVPFRI

-204 EGQMKVGDPVT
+204 EGTMKVGDPVT
-215 IYPSRIESRV
+215 VYPSRIESRI
-225 RNLQVHSHDVTEAY
+225 RNLQVHSQDVQEAY

-256 NKGDVVAVP
+256 NKGDVIAVP
-265 GSMHTTMMID
+265 DSMHTTMMID
-275 IKLNILRDC
+275 IHLTVLKDC
-284 EREILNGTR
+284 DREIRN
-293 LHLYHGARDLNKG
+293 A
-306 DVVAV
+306 
-311 PGSMHTTMMIDIKLN
+311 
-326 ILRDCEREILNGTRL
+326 TRL

-346 ARDILCKVILLDR
+346 ARDILCKIVLLDR
-359 DSISAGESCYAQLR
+359 DSVGAGESCYAQLR

-387 LRFYSPLETIGGGVI
+387 LRFYSPV
-402 LLDRDSISAG
+402 
-412 ESCYAQ
+412 
-418 LRLEE
+418 
-423 EIAVKTG
+423 
-430 DRFVLRFYSPLET
+430 ET

-453 PFKHKRNDPA
+453 PFKHKRNDAA
-463 VLESLHIKESGS
+463 VLESLKLKEGGS
-475 DKEKISAAL
+475 DREKISAAL
-484 RDYSSRFETLDFL
+484 RDYSARFETLDFL
-497 QVQTAI
+497 QIQTGI

-508 DQQIQKLIKDK
+508 DQQINKLIKDK
-519 TAFRVSDNIV
+519 VAFRVSDNVV
-529 IHSDYLT
+529 IHTDYLNR
-536 HLKDTAVRLLSAYH
+536 LKDSAVKLLESYH
-550 QENPLRDGMKKDEF
+550 KENPLREGMKKDEF
-564 RSKFLHFDDIAII
+564 RNKLIKYEDISVV

-583 LVNRKFLKYING
+583 LVNRKVLKYVNN

-604 QKDDNLE
+604 QQDNNQQ
-611 EIEAAFRE
+611 EIENAFLQ

-626 PDQIATRFPKIKNYR
+626 PDQIAARFPKVKNFK
-641 QVVESLVNTGRLV
+641 QVLDSLVNTGKLV
-654 RVEDKI
+654 RVEEKI
-660 LLHIDYYEKALSMAK
+660 LLHADYYNKALTLAK
-675 EHIAQN
+675 EHVDQN

-707 DRRNITKK
+707 DKRGITKK
-715 VGDARVLK
+715 VGDARTFK

>member
-100 GILSLLNISEGIIVI
+100 GILSLLNISEGIIVV
-115 TKKDMVDDDW
+115 TKKDMVDEDW
-125 LEVVCED
+125 LEIVCDE
-132 VRNEVK
+132 VRQEVQ

-152 YTGEGIEQLKSA
+152 YTGEGIEQLRQA
-164 IFELID
+164 IFTMID
-170 QNTQIKNLDIPFRI
+170 QKTQIKNLDVPFRI

-204 EGQMKVGDPVT
+204 EGTMKVGDPVT
-215 IYPSRIESRV
+215 VYPSRIESRI
-225 RNLQVHSHDVTEAY
+225 RNLQVHSQDVQEAY

-256 NKGDVVAVP
+256 NKGDVIAVP
-265 GSMHTTMMID
+265 DSMHTTMMID
-275 IKLNILRDC
+275 IHLTVLKDC
-284 EREILNGTR
+284 DREIRN
-293 LHLYHGARDLNKG
+293 A
-306 DVVAV
+306 
-311 PGSMHTTMMIDIKLN
+311 
-326 ILRDCEREILNGTRL
+326 TRL

-346 ARDILCKVILLDR
+346 ARDILCKIVLLDR
-359 DSISAGESCYAQLR
+359 DSVGAGESCYAQLR

-387 LRFYSPLETIGGGVI
+387 LRFYSPV
-402 LLDRDSISAG
+402 
-412 ESCYAQ
+412 
-418 LRLEE
+418 
-423 EIAVKTG
+423 
-430 DRFVLRFYSPLET
+430 ET

-453 PFKHKRNDPA
+453 PFKHKRNDAA
-463 VLESLHIKESGS
+463 VLESLKLKEGGS
-475 DKEKISAAL
+475 DREKISAAL
-484 RDYSSRFETLDFL
+484 RDYSARFETLDFL
-497 QVQTAI
+497 QIQTGI

-508 DQQIQKLIKDK
+508 DQQINKLIKDK
-519 TAFRVSDNIV
+519 VAFRISDNVV
-529 IHSDYLT
+529 IHTDYLNR
-536 HLKDTAVRLLSAYH
+536 LKDSAVKLLESYH
-550 QENPLRDGMKKDEF
+550 KENPLREGMKKDEF
-564 RSKFLHFDDIAII
+564 RNKLIKYEDISVV

-583 LVNRKFLKYING
+583 LVNRKVLKYVNN

-604 QKDDNLE
+604 QQDNNQQ
-611 EIEAAFRE
+611 EIENAFLQ

-626 PDQIATRFPKIKNYR
+626 PDQIAARFPKVKNFK
-641 QVVESLVNTGRLV
+641 QVLESLVNTGKLV
-654 RVEDKI
+654 RVEEKI
-660 LLHIDYYEKALSMAK
+660 LLHADYYNKALTLAK
-675 EHIAQN
+675 EHVDQN

-707 DRRNITKK
+707 DKRGITKK
-715 VGDARVLK
+715 VGDARTFK

>member
-125 LEVVCED
+125 LEIVCED
-132 VRNEVK
+132 VRSEVK

-152 YTGEGIEQLKSA
+152 YTGEGIEQLKTA

-204 EGQMKVGDPVT
+204 EGRMKIGDPVT

-225 RNLQVHSHDVTEAY
+225 RNLQVHSHDVTGAY

-265 GSMHTTMMID
+265 NSMHTTMMID

-293 LHLYHGARDLNKG
+293 LHLYHGARD
-306 DVVAV
+306 V
-311 PGSMHTTMMIDIKLN
+311 
-326 ILRDCEREILNGTRL
+326 
-341 HLYHG
+341 
-346 ARDILCKVILLDR
+346 LCK
-359 DSISAGESCYAQLR
+359 
-373 LEEEIAVKTGDRFV
+373 
-387 LRFYSPLETIGGGVI
+387 VI

-484 RDYSSRFETLDFL
+484 HDYSSRFETLDFL

-508 DQQIQKLIKDK
+508 DQQIQKLLKDK
-519 TAFRVSDNIV
+519 TAFRVSDSIV

-564 RSKFLHFDDIAII
+564 RSKFLHFDDIAVI

-583 LVNRKFLKYING
+583 LVNRKFLKYVNG

-626 PDQIATRFPKIKNYR
+626 PDLIATRFPKVKNYR

-660 LLHIDYYEKALSMAK
+660 LLHVDYYEKALSMAK

>member
-132 VRNEVK
+132 VRSEVK

-152 YTGEGIEQLKSA
+152 YTGEGIEQLKTA

-204 EGQMKVGDPVT
+204 EGRMKVGDPVT

-265 GSMHTTMMID
+265 
-275 IKLNILRDC
+275 N
-284 EREILNGTR
+284 
-293 LHLYHGARDLNKG
+293 
-306 DVVAV
+306 
-311 PGSMHTTMMIDIKLN
+311 SMHTTMMIDIKLN

-359 DSISAGESCYAQLR
+359 DSIG
-373 LEEEIAVKTGDRFV
+373 
-387 LRFYSPLETIGGGVI
+387 
-402 LLDRDSISAG
+402 AG

-484 RDYSSRFETLDFL
+484 HDYSSRFETLDFL

-508 DQQIQKLIKDK
+508 DQQIQKLLKDK
-519 TAFRVSDNIV
+519 TAFRVSDSIV

-564 RSKFLHFDDIAII
+564 RSKFLHFDDIAVI

-583 LVNRKFLKYING
+583 LVNRKFLKYVNG

-626 PDQIATRFPKIKNYR
+626 PDQIATRFPKVKNYR

-660 LLHIDYYEKALSMAK
+660 LLHVDYYEKALSMAK

>member
-132 VRNEVK
+132 VRSEVK

-152 YTGEGIEQLKSA
+152 YTGEGIEQLKTA

-204 EGQMKVGDPVT
+204 EGRMKIGDPVT

-265 GSMHTTMMID
+265 NSMHTTMMID

-293 LHLYHGARDLNKG
+293 LHLYHGARD
-306 DVVAV
+306 V
-311 PGSMHTTMMIDIKLN
+311 
-326 ILRDCEREILNGTRL
+326 
-341 HLYHG
+341 
-346 ARDILCKVILLDR
+346 LCK
-359 DSISAGESCYAQLR
+359 
-373 LEEEIAVKTGDRFV
+373 
-387 LRFYSPLETIGGGVI
+387 VI

-484 RDYSSRFETLDFL
+484 HDYSSRFETLDFL

-508 DQQIQKLIKDK
+508 DQQIQKLLKDK

-564 RSKFLHFDDIAII
+564 RSKFLHFDDIAVI
-577 DKITDS
+577 DKITNS
-583 LVNRKFLKYING
+583 LVNRKFLKYVNG

-626 PDQIATRFPKIKNYR
+626 PDQIATRFPKVKNYR

-660 LLHIDYYEKALSMAK
+660 LLHVDYYEKALSMAK

>member
-94 QTREHL
+94 QTKEHL
-100 GILSLLNISEGIIVI
+100 GILSLLDIPEGIIVI
-115 TKKDMVDDDW
+115 TKKDMVDEDW
-125 LEVVCED
+125 LEIVKED
-132 VRNEVK
+132 VRSEVA
-138 GTFLENAQI
+138 GTFLENAPI
-147 IPVSS
+147 IAVSS
-152 YTGEGIEQLKSA
+152 YTGEGIEELKSE
-164 IFELID
+164 IFKLID
-170 QNTQIKNLDIPFRI
+170 KNTQLKNLDIPFRI

-204 EGQMKVGDPVT
+204 EGTMKVGDPVT
-215 IYPSRIESRV
+215 VYPSRLESRI
-225 RNLQVHSHDVTEAY
+225 RNLQVHSKDVQQAF

-249 GLKKTDL
+249 GLKKSDL
-256 NKGDVVAVP
+256 NKGDVVAAP
-265 GSMHTTMMID
+265 NSMHTTMMID
-275 IKLNILRDC
+275 IKLTILKDC
-284 EREILNGTR
+284 EREILN
-293 LHLYHGARDLNKG
+293 A
-306 DVVAV
+306 
-311 PGSMHTTMMIDIKLN
+311 
-326 ILRDCEREILNGTRL
+326 TRL

-346 ARDILCKVILLDR
+346 ARDILCKV
-359 DSISAGESCYAQLR
+359 
-373 LEEEIAVKTGDRFV
+373 V
-387 LRFYSPLETIGGGVI
+387 

-463 VLESLHIKESGS
+463 VLQSLNIKENGS
-475 DKEKISAAL
+475 EKEKISAAL
-484 RDYSSRFETLDFL
+484 RDYSSRFESLDFL

-519 TAFRVSDNIV
+519 TAFKINDNIV
-529 IHSDYLT
+529 IHTDYLN
-536 HLKDTAVRLLSAYH
+536 HLKDAAVKLLTAYH
-550 QENPLRDGMKKDEF
+550 QENPLRDGMKRDEF
-564 RSKFLHFDDIAII
+564 RSKFLKYEDLSVV

-583 LVNRKFLKYING
+583 LVNRKVLKLVNG
-595 CVALADFEV
+595 CVALYDFEA
-604 QKDDNLE
+604 QTDNNQELVE
-611 EIEAAFRE
+611 QAFGE

-626 PDQIATRFPKIKNYR
+626 PDQIAARFPKMKNFK
-641 QVVESLVNTGRLV
+641 QVLESLINNGRLV

-660 LLHIDYYEKALSMAK
+660 VLHVDYYQKALEMAK
-675 EHIAQN
+675 EHIAKN

>member
-100 GILSLLNISEGIIVI
+100 GILSLLNISEGIIVV
-115 TKKDMVDDDW
+115 TKKDMVDEDW
-125 LEVVCED
+125 LEIVCDE
-132 VRNEVK
+132 VRQEVQ
-138 GTFLENAQI
+138 GSFLENAQI

-152 YTGEGIEQLKSA
+152 YTGEGIEQLRQA
-164 IFELID
+164 IFTMID
-170 QNTQIKNLDIPFRI
+170 QKTQIKNLDVPFRI

-204 EGQMKVGDPVT
+204 EGTMKVGDPVT
-215 IYPSRIESRV
+215 VYPSRIESRI
-225 RNLQVHSHDVTEAY
+225 RNLQVHSQDVQEAY

-256 NKGDVVAVP
+256 NKGDVIAVP
-265 GSMHTTMMID
+265 DSMHTTMMID
-275 IKLNILRDC
+275 IHLTVLKDC
-284 EREILNGTR
+284 DREIRN
-293 LHLYHGARDLNKG
+293 A
-306 DVVAV
+306 
-311 PGSMHTTMMIDIKLN
+311 
-326 ILRDCEREILNGTRL
+326 TRL

-346 ARDILCKVILLDR
+346 ARDILCKIVLLDR
-359 DSISAGESCYAQLR
+359 DSVGAGESCYAQLR

-387 LRFYSPLETIGGGVI
+387 LRFYSPV
-402 LLDRDSISAG
+402 
-412 ESCYAQ
+412 
-418 LRLEE
+418 
-423 EIAVKTG
+423 
-430 DRFVLRFYSPLET
+430 ET

-453 PFKHKRNDPA
+453 PFKHKRNDAA
-463 VLESLHIKESGS
+463 VLESLKLKEGGS
-475 DKEKISAAL
+475 DREKISAAL
-484 RDYSSRFETLDFL
+484 RDYSARFETLDFL
-497 QVQTAI
+497 QIQTGI

-508 DQQIQKLIKDK
+508 DQQINKLIKDK
-519 TAFRVSDNIV
+519 VAFRVSDNVV
-529 IHSDYLT
+529 IHTDYLNR
-536 HLKDTAVRLLSAYH
+536 LKDSAVKLLESYH
-550 QENPLRDGMKKDEF
+550 KENPLREGMKKDEF
-564 RSKFLHFDDIAII
+564 RNKLIKYEDISVV

-583 LVNRKFLKYING
+583 LVNRKVLKYVNN

-604 QKDDNLE
+604 QQDNNQQ
-611 EIEAAFRE
+611 EIENAFLQ

-626 PDQIATRFPKIKNYR
+626 PDQIAARFPKVKNFK
-641 QVVESLVNTGRLV
+641 QVLESLVNTGKLV
-654 RVEDKI
+654 RVEEKI
-660 LLHIDYYEKALSMAK
+660 LLHADYYNKALTLAK
-675 EHIAQN
+675 EHVDQN

-707 DRRNITKK
+707 DKRGITKK
-715 VGDARVLK
+715 VGDARTFK

>member
-100 GILSLLNISEGIIVI
+100 GILSLLNISEGIIVV
-115 TKKDMVDDDW
+115 TKKDMVDEDW
-125 LEVVCED
+125 LEIVCDE
-132 VRNEVK
+132 VRQEVQ

-152 YTGEGIEQLKSA
+152 YTGEGIEQLRQA
-164 IFELID
+164 IFTMID
-170 QNTQIKNLDIPFRI
+170 QKTQIKNLDVPFRI

-204 EGQMKVGDPVT
+204 EGTMKVGDPVT
-215 IYPSRIESRV
+215 VYPSRIESRI
-225 RNLQVHSHDVTEAY
+225 RNLQVHSQDVQEAY

-256 NKGDVVAVP
+256 NKGDVIAVP
-265 GSMHTTMMID
+265 DSMHTTMMID
-275 IKLNILRDC
+275 IHLPVLKDC
-284 EREILNGTR
+284 DREIRN
-293 LHLYHGARDLNKG
+293 A
-306 DVVAV
+306 
-311 PGSMHTTMMIDIKLN
+311 
-326 ILRDCEREILNGTRL
+326 TRL

-346 ARDILCKVILLDR
+346 ARDILCKIVLLDR
-359 DSISAGESCYAQLR
+359 DSVGAGESCYAQLR

-387 LRFYSPLETIGGGVI
+387 LRFYSPV
-402 LLDRDSISAG
+402 
-412 ESCYAQ
+412 
-418 LRLEE
+418 
-423 EIAVKTG
+423 
-430 DRFVLRFYSPLET
+430 ET

-453 PFKHKRNDPA
+453 PFKHKRNDAA
-463 VLESLHIKESGS
+463 VLESLKLKEGGS
-475 DKEKISAAL
+475 DREKISAAL
-484 RDYSSRFETLDFL
+484 RDYSARFETLDFL
-497 QVQTAI
+497 QIQTGI

-508 DQQIQKLIKDK
+508 DQQINKLIKDK
-519 TAFRVSDNIV
+519 VAFRVSDNVV
-529 IHSDYLT
+529 IHTDYLNR
-536 HLKDTAVRLLSAYH
+536 LKDSAVKLLESYH
-550 QENPLRDGMKKDEF
+550 KENPLREGMKKDEF
-564 RSKFLHFDDIAII
+564 RNKLIKYEDISVV

-583 LVNRKFLKYING
+583 LVNRKVLKYVNN

-604 QKDDNLE
+604 QQDNNQQ
-611 EIEAAFRE
+611 EIENAFLQ

-626 PDQIATRFPKIKNYR
+626 PDQIAARFPKVKNFK
-641 QVVESLVNTGRLV
+641 QVLESLVNTGKLV
-654 RVEDKI
+654 RVEEKI
-660 LLHIDYYEKALSMAK
+660 LLHADYYNKALTLAK
-675 EHIAQN
+675 EHVDQN

-707 DRRNITKK
+707 DKRGITKK
-715 VGDARVLK
+715 VGDARTFK